1 VGAQAAKAH
10 RARNLGRS
18 SGRAS
23 ADGDREAVQDKRGD
37 RTSLASQNDFTS
49 ADGGRLLDALTGV
62 VSHAAAAVLEARAR
76 GLGAHE
82 KSDLSPVTAADEA
95 SEAIILE
102 GVRRLLPG
110 VPIVSEEAVEHARPA
125 AIDGDFVLIDPVDGT
140 RELVAGRD
148 EFTINVAV
156 VSSGRPVLGIIAA
169 PARGLIWRTAC
180 AGGAERMR
188 LAPGADVDA
197 AQERSAIRTRLYDGG
212 VLTAAVSRSHLD
224 AQTQALLAR
233 WPEAEHIASGSAI
246 KLCWVA
252 DGTVHLYPRLAPVR
266 EWDLAAGQAIVEAAG
281 GSVRTPA
288 GSAVLYG
295 RSAENFLV
303 PGFVA
308 CADSRVADALFL

>member
-1 VGAQAAKAH
+1 
-10 RARNLGRS
+10 
-18 SGRAS
+18 
-23 ADGDREAVQDKRGD
+23 
-37 RTSLASQNDFTS
+37 
-49 ADGGRLLDALTGV
+49 
-62 VSHAAAAVLEARAR
+62 
-76 GLGAHE
+76 
-82 KSDLSPVTAADEA
+82 
-95 SEAIILE
+95 
-102 GVRRLLPG
+102 
-110 VPIVSEEAVEHARPA
+110 
-125 AIDGDFVLIDPVDGT
+125 
-140 RELVAGRD
+140 
-148 EFTINVAV
+148 
-156 VSSGRPVLGIIAA
+156 
-169 PARGLIWRTAC
+169 
-180 AGGAERMR
+180 MR

-288 GSAVLYG
+288 SSAVLYG

>member
-1 VGAQAAKAH
+1 M
-10 RARNLGRS
+10 
-18 SGRAS
+18 
-23 ADGDREAVQDKRGD
+23 
-37 RTSLASQNDFTS
+37 ASQNDFTS

-169 PARGLIWRTAC
+169 PARGLIWRTAAPVAPSGC
-180 AGGAERMR
+180 ALRP
-188 LAPGADVDA
+188 APMWTRR
-197 AQERSAIRTRLYDGG
+197 RSAARSGRGPM
-212 VLTAAVSRSHLD
+212 TAA
-224 AQTQALLAR
+224 
-233 WPEAEHIASGSAI
+233 
-246 KLCWVA
+246 C
-252 DGTVHLYPRLAPVR
+252 
-266 EWDLAAGQAIVEAAG
+266 
-281 GSVRTPA
+281 
-288 GSAVLYG
+288 
-295 RSAENFLV
+295 
-303 PGFVA
+303 
-308 CADSRVADALFL
+308 